1 MSRTPDT
8 WILTADSPSLLGT
21 VDVVTRYLFEQRCYV
36 TEHHS
41 FDDRLAQRFFIRV
54 EFRAGDGFDEASF
67 RAAPTPGSSPP
78 TVPAC
83 WAPSTW

>member
-36 TEHHS
+36 TGS
-41 FDDRLAQRFFIRV
+41 T
-54 EFRAGDGFDEASF
+54 ASASASC
-67 RAAPTPGSSPP
+67 R
-78 TVPAC
+78 
-83 WAPSTW
+83 WTWWR

>member
-21 VDVVTRYLFEQRCYV
+21 VDVVTRHLFEQQCYV

-54 EFRAGDGFDEASF
+54 EFRAPRAST
-67 RAAPTPGSSPP
+67 RRPSAPAWPSASSP
-78 TVPAC
+78 
-83 WAPSTW
+83 SR